1 MPMLFSVDVLQWKKS
16 MAMLFG
22 YVFGVLFPPRPPLKK
37 RLSRAAL
44 QGGLN
49 LEQIN
54 FDFL

>member
-16 MAMLFG
+16 MAMLLS
-22 YVFGVLFPPRPPLKK
+22 YVFDVLFPPRPPLKK